1 MSFFYTKTLNVKGFL
16 SMISASK
23 LELRAMCLQRSIAS
37 VVALAI
43 QKRHFVDHLLVWRQ
57 VDGRSGVFCCA
68 VRILL
73 LIIVRL
79 HQFSDNVLFLSFI
92 KSRFKKRDFKSFFN
106 LKIHFEKQ
114 KNTIASTSNRIFL
127 VATAVPKCRF

>member
-1 MSFFYTKTLNVKGFL
+1 
-16 SMISASK
+16 
-23 LELRAMCLQRSIAS
+23 MCLQRSIAS

-43 QKRHFVDHLLVWRQ
+43 QKRHFVDHLLVAKRA
-57 VDGRSGVFCCA
+57 DGRSGVFCCS

-92 KSRFKKRDFKSFFN
+92 KSRFKKKRFQIIFQFENSF
-106 LKIHFEKQ
+106 
-114 KNTIASTSNRIFL
+114 
-127 VATAVPKCRF
+127 

>member
-1 MSFFYTKTLNVKGFL
+1 
-16 SMISASK
+16 MISASK

-57 VDGRSGVFCCA
+57 VDGRSGVFCCS

>member
-1 MSFFYTKTLNVKGFL
+1 
-16 SMISASK
+16 
-23 LELRAMCLQRSIAS
+23 MCLQRSIAS

-57 VDGRSGVFCCA
+57 VDGRSGVFCCS

-114 KNTIASTSNRIFL
+114 KTRLLALAIVFFV
-127 VATAVPKCRF
+127 VAQSVPQYRF

>member
-1 MSFFYTKTLNVKGFL
+1 VLCAFND
-16 SMISASK
+16 
-23 LELRAMCLQRSIAS
+23 SIAS
-37 VVALAI
+37 VPPLAI

-57 VDGRSGVFCCA
+57 VDRRSGVFCCS

-79 HQFSDNVLFLSFI
+79 HQFSDNVLFLSLI
-92 KSRFKKRDFKSFFN
+92 KSRFKKKDFKSFFK

-114 KNTIASTSNRIFL
+114 KNTIASASNRVFL
-127 VATAVPKCRF
+127 VAHTVPK